1 MKRRPGTILSLPQP
15 SATRAQAILA
25 VARTIPA
32 PSKRKNAK
40 ATYNTLQPAVE
51 MLVFERGHT
60 VKSAIEAL
68 IEAGQW
74 KGSAAERETLYRS
87 MCYRI
92 SRRRREEARVMG
104 HGSREESE
112 EGRA

>member
-1 MKRRPGTILSLPQP
+1 MKRRPGTILSLPQAP
-15 SATRAQAILA
+15 PTRAQAILA

-60 VKSAIEAL
+60 VKSAVDAL

-74 KGSAAERETLYRS
+74 KGSDAEKETLYRS
-87 MCYRI
+87 MCYRL
-92 SRRRREEARVMG
+92 RRRRAQEFR
-104 HGSREESE
+104 GSGVEGLREE